1 MPKEHKLRL
10 MRKLA
15 IFSALSLS
23 ALVLCAKPQNPPS
36 ASKPVPSASKENAI
50 EVEIGKR
57 EKARMEAFL
66 NNNHVGLGKILSED
80 YLQVT
85 SYGELRNRNH
95 ILNAVKSGDLRYDAL
110 STRDVSI
117 VVDGDT
123 AVVTAIGIR
132 KGREKDRDLSG
143 EFRVSRVWVKRK
155 GEWVLLTQ
163 HSTRLAGK

>member
-1 MPKEHKLRL
+1 MPKEHKHRL

-15 IFSALSLS
+15 ILSALSLS
-23 ALVLCAKPQNPPS
+23 ALVLCAKPQNPPTATKPTAS
-36 ASKPVPSASKENAI
+36 APRENAI
-50 EVEIGKR
+50 EVEINKR

-66 NNNHVGLGKILSED
+66 NNNHVGLGKILSEN

-95 ILNAVKSGDLRYDAL
+95 ILNAVKSGDLRYESL

-117 VVDGDT
+117 VIDGDT
-123 AVVTAIGIR
+123 ALVTGIGIR

-143 EFRVSRVWVKRK
+143 EFRFSRVWVKRK
-155 GEWVLLTQ
+155 GDWLLLTQ
-163 HSTRLAGK
+163 HSTRIGGK